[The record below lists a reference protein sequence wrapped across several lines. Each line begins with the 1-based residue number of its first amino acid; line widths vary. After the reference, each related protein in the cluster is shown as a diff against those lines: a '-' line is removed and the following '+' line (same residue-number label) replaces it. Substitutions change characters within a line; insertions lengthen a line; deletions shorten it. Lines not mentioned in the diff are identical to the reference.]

1 MSGDLVFHSELKRT
15 PTKYKFVHE
24 HAEDGQVYRMT
35 LFRGPVLR
43 SELSKDDKK
52 KAIKVL

>member
-15 PTKYKFVHE
+15 PTKYKFVDE

-35 LFRGPVLR
+35 LFYGPVLQ